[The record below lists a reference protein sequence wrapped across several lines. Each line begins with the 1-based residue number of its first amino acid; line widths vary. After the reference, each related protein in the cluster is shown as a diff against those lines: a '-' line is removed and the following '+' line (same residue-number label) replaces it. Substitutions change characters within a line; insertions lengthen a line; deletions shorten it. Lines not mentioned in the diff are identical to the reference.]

1 MELQYVV
8 SVIARTNQHF
18 CDCLEINQ
26 SGIGRDADGRTT
38 SCFGVGQKQP
48 SERS

>member
-8 SVIARTNQHF
+8 SVMARTNQDF

-38 SCFGVGQKQP
+38 SCSGVGHLLP
-48 SERS
+48 DILR